1 MPLKIGIVGS
11 ERQCLLLLDLL
22 ADQDELGVCAAL
34 PLPQEPLAAKRFGA
48 HRALVA
54 ASWEDFVARGPEA
67 VFSFLPPSDLP
78 PDWPP
83 AGVELV
89 SYHTTHAVSSL
100 LSLLSRQLNQCEEQ
114 RVKYLSALN
123 SVTEGIQIMNEAGI
137 IEYINP
143 AFSKITGIHPA
154 ERIGTNVFQVSP
166 DGAAARVLMSGKA
179 ATGVRNQAVGSC
191 ADVISNGAPIFMA
204 GTLRGA
210 VVAFQEVTDIIRL
223 SEELS
228 TTKELVESLS
238 RELGAAKYSF
248 ADMIGANRKLLAAI
262 NLSKRAAKNDSTV
275 LITGESGTGKEIVAN
290 AIHHASPRWNKP
302 FITVNC
308 ASIPEALLESELFGH
323 EKGAFTGAH
332 KAKAGKFELANG
344 GTIFLDEIGD
354 LSSNTQA
361 KLLRVLQE
369 KEVERI
375 GSNHRQ
381 AVNVKI
387 LAATNRNLQSMV
399 AEGLFRQDL
408 YYRLQVIN
416 VTLPPLRERKDD
428 IPLLVDHFLR
438 RICQE
443 SGRSSLQMAE
453 TCLELLLAHS
463 WPGNVRELQNVLT
476 RAVTIC
482 DGDALLPGNF
492 RFLSSGAAPE
502 TVPGEEPILPLHE
515 MEKAMVVRALRK
527 YGWSTAGKR
536 SAARELGIALGTLY
550 YKIKQYQLGK

>member
-11 ERQCLLLLDLL
+11 ERQCLLLLNVL
-22 ADQDELGVCAAL
+22 AAQDELSVCAAL
-34 PLPQEPLAAKRFGA
+34 PLPREALALKRFGP

-54 ASWEDFVARGPEA
+54 ASWEELVARGPEA
-67 VFSFLPPSDLP
+67 VFSFVPPSDLP
-78 PDWPP
+78 AGWPP
-83 AGVELV
+83 AGVELIGFR
-89 SYHTTHAVSSL
+89 TAHAVSSL
-100 LSLLSRQLNQCEEQ
+100 LSLLSRQLTYCEEQ

-123 SVTEGIQIMNEAGI
+123 AVTEGIQIMNEAGI

-143 AFSKITGIHPA
+143 AFSTITGIHPS

-210 VVAFQEVTDIIRL
+210 VVAFQEVTDIMRL

-228 TTKELVESLS
+228 NTKALVESLS
-238 RELGAAKYSF
+238 RELGAAKYTF
-248 ADMIGANRKLLAAI
+248 AEMIGANRKVLEAI

-332 KAKAGKFELANG
+332 KAKAGKFELASG

-354 LSSNTQA
+354 LSFSTQA

-375 GSNHRQ
+375 GSNQRQ

-399 AEGLFRQDL
+399 AKGLFREDL

-416 VTLPPLRERKDD
+416 VSLPPLRERKDD

-443 SGRSSLQMAE
+443 SGRPVLQMSA
-453 TCLELLLAHS
+453 TSLELLLAHS

-476 RAVTIC
+476 RAATIC
-482 DGDALLPGNF
+482 DGDELLPGNF
-492 RFLSSGAAPE
+492 RFLSSGAAHE
-502 TVPGEEPILPLHE
+502 TLPGEEPVLPLQE
-515 MEKAMVVRALRK
+515 VEKTMLIRALK
-527 YGWSTAGKR
+527 KHGWSTAGKK
-536 SAARELGIALGTLY
+536 SAAQELGIALGTLY

>member
-1 MPLKIGIVGS
+1 MPLKVAIVGS
-11 ERQCLLLLDLL
+11 ERQCLLLLDRL
-22 ADQDELGVCAAL
+22 ADQDELSVCGAL
-34 PLPQEPLAAKRFGA
+34 PLPCEALAAKRFGP

-54 ASWEDFVARGPEA
+54 ASWEELADRGPEA
-67 VFSFLPPSDLP
+67 VFSFVPLSELPAG
-78 PDWPP
+78 WPP

-89 SYHTTHAVSSL
+89 GFHTTHALSSL
-100 LSLLSRQLNQCEEQ
+100 LSFLARQLTHCEEQ

-123 SVTEGIQIMNEAGI
+123 AVTEGIQIMNEAGI

-143 AFSKITGIHPA
+143 AFSTITGIHPS

-166 DGAAARVLMSGKA
+166 DGAAVRVLLSGKA

-210 VVAFQEVTDIIRL
+210 VVAFQEVTDIMRL

-228 TTKELVESLS
+228 NTKALVESLS
-238 RELGAAKYSF
+238 RELGSAKYTF
-248 ADMIGANRKLLAAI
+248 ADMIGANRKVLEAI

-275 LITGESGTGKEIVAN
+275 LITGESGTGKEIAAN

-308 ASIPEALLESELFGH
+308 ASIPESLLESELFGH

-354 LSSNTQA
+354 LSFSTQA

-375 GSNHRQ
+375 GSNQRQ

-399 AEGLFRQDL
+399 AKGLFREDL

-416 VTLPPLRERKDD
+416 VTLPPLRDRKDD
-428 IPLLVDHFLR
+428 IPLLVDHILR
-438 RICQE
+438 RVCQE
-443 SGRSSLQMAE
+443 SGRPTLRMSAGS
-453 TCLELLLAHS
+453 LELLLTHS
-463 WPGNVRELQNVLT
+463 WPGNIRELQNALT

-482 DGDALLPGNF
+482 DGDTLLPGHF
-492 RFLSSGAAPE
+492 RFLSPGASGEAQ
-502 TVPGEEPILPLHE
+502 PGDEPVRTLQE
-515 MEKAMVVRALRK
+515 VEKAMLVRALK
-527 YGWSTAGKR
+527 KHGWSTAGKK
-536 SAARELGIALGTLY
+536 SAAQELGIALGTLY